1 MESQEEVLREL
12 RGIREEVRRLREE
25 IKDWRLERGIKR
37 EGKEKQESVEE
48 IEKRRRGLEEEE
60 GKREEEEDE
69 AEGGGCENRIEV
81 NENAVKS
88 EREEASKEE
97 EIEVQEVEK
106 ERNSGGE
113 EEKEKNGRETIEE
126 AKEKWRRRSEGD
138 VDELEGEKEWRRRM
152 EAEGT
157 MRRKEEWEKIWEERL
172 EEIRKERRKRSL
184 IWKGVEGKNLEERLK
199 YIKKILEKE
208 LGQEVVIKRAT
219 ERVGE
224 GRRNIVLTEL
234 EDEDRKKEMVWTKN
248 GIWDRW
254 RVAVDEDLSK
264 EERRMKWRIKEKAR
278 EEIRKGNWVEFNN
291 RRIWI
296 EGEEW
301 KWNERAEKMGSQ
313 QTEGQEIKKKDRRQ
327 GKRTEGSRKE
337 EEKAKEKDQ
346 KSKEVWEGEKSAGGK
361 GQGR

>member
-25 IKDWRLERGIKR
+25 IKDWRLERGTKR
-37 EGKEKQESVEE
+37 EWKEKQESAEE
-48 IEKRRRGLEEEE
+48 IEKRRRGPGEEEC
-60 GKREEEEDE
+60 KREEEEDE
-69 AEGGGCENRIEV
+69 AEGGGWENQ
-81 NENAVKS
+81 NEGNESAVKR
-88 EREEASKEE
+88 EREEVSKEE
-97 EIEVQEVEK
+97 EIEVQEIEK
-106 ERNSGGE
+106 ERNSGGKE
-113 EEKEKNGRETIEE
+113 EEEKNGRETIEE

-152 EAEGT
+152 ETEGT
-157 MRRKEEWEKIWEERL
+157 MRREEEWEKIWEERI

-224 GRRNIVLTEL
+224 GGRNIVLTEL

-278 EEIRKGNWVEFNN
+278 EERRKGNWVEFNN

-301 KWNERAEKMGSQ
+301 KWNERAEKWEASRQM
-313 QTEGQEIKKKDRRQ
+313 DR
-327 GKRTEGSRKE
+327 K
-337 EEKAKEKDQ
+337 
-346 KSKEVWEGEKSAGGK
+346 
-361 GQGR
+361 